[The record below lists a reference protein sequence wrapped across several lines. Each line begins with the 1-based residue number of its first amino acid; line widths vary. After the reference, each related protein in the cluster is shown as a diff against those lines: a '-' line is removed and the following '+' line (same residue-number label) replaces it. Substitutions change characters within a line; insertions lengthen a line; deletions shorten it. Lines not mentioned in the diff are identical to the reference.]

1 MHPYII
7 TDDTDASLMFTIPLF
22 QFPKNHV
29 CHGLG
34 IWRRFIDKRF
44 DLRQALCID
53 FQHIAGSSRDP
64 VAEFN
69 VREAFDIRFKPLVF
83 PVFTVASMMQETGRP
98 TFGNRCPA
106 YIFMTPNDSSR
117 LTLSVTDGAERLIF
131 LPSSRIDK
139 RLSFFNSAMILK
151 SRSSIF
157 ICNFIPSILFHYF
170 NIFTKILSFEI
181 HISLLLIYDYE
192 EVIII

>member
-1 MHPYII
+1 M
-7 TDDTDASLMFTIPLF
+7 
-22 QFPKNHV
+22 

-83 PVFTVASMMQETGRP
+83 PVFHRCFNDA
-98 TFGNRCPA
+98 GNGKTDLLVIDVQR
-106 YIFMTPNDSSR
+106 IFFMTPNDSSR